1 MQEIVPFVGYALF
14 GFGEILHTLT
24 SEYPGAII
32 IIKRYFIYRKGAL
45 CCVNYLL
52 KKRDGFTSS
61 LVCENECE
69 PT

>member
-1 MQEIVPFVGYALF
+1 MQESVPFVGYALF

-24 SEYPGAII
+24 SEYPGAIMI
-32 IIKRYFIYRKGAL
+32 LRDILHRKGAL
-45 CCVNYLL
+45 CCVNHLL